1 MNNSIIDDIK
11 YNLKA
16 GNNVLRFI
24 IINSGIFILL
34 GLFSLTDNLF
44 KLGGI
49 LQFHDFFTFPSSVVW
64 WIRKPWSLFT
74 YMFLH
79 RDLFHLLG
87 NMLMLYFGG
96 RIFSDFLGNQ
106 RIVALYFTGGIA
118 GALLYMLLYNTIPMF
133 ADAGFNANLI
143 GSSAAVLAIFFAI
156 ASYLP
161 NYEVSLM
168 LIGPV
173 RLKYIALF
181 LFLIDLLSIDKSNP
195 GGHIAHIGG
204 ALFGIAYASGLRKGY
219 DFTISF
225 NRLINKIGNLFSKTE
240 KSKNSRMKVAYK
252 QAEANKAKASNV
264 AKNKQEIIDA
274 ILDKISKS
282 GYDSLTKEEQETIFK
297 MSKEN

>member
-1 MNNSIIDDIK
+1 M
-11 YNLKA
+11 
-16 GNNVLRFI
+16 
-24 IINSGIFILL
+24 IINIGVFVIL
-34 GLFSLTDNLF
+34 GLLSLFDNLF
-44 KLGGI
+44 KLGGA
-49 LQFHDFFTFPSSVVW
+49 LKFSAHLTFPSFPTLW
-64 WIRKPWSLFT
+64 LAKPWTIFS

-79 RDLFHLLG
+79 QDFFHLFG
-87 NMLMLYFGG
+87 NMIMLYFGG
-96 RIFSDFLGNQ
+96 RIFTDFLGNQ
-106 RIVALYFTGGIA
+106 RIVALYVAGGVA

-133 ADAGFNANLI
+133 AETGLNANLL

-161 NYEVSLM
+161 NYEVSLI

-181 LFLIDLLSIDKSNP
+181 LFLIDLLSIDQNNP

-204 ALFGIAYASGLRKGY
+204 ALFGIAYATGLRKGY

-225 NRLINKIGNLFSKTE
+225 NNIINRIGNLFSSTR
-240 KSKNSRMKVAYK
+240 KSKTPNMKVAYK
-252 QAEANKAKASNV
+252 QAEAQKAKAAKV

-297 MSKEN
+297 MSKED